1 MELNKELSHIT
12 KRLYHYLEKLQKYR
26 LVRGDYMPDKM
37 MIKLEREISSL
48 ESKIEYFTKLRAE
61 KLKEIMKR
69 YKDDDV

>member
-1 MELNKELSHIT
+1 
-12 KRLYHYLEKLQKYR
+12 
-26 LVRGDYMPDKM
+26 MPDKM